1 MSDTKSHDLEAF
13 REEGLSAARRA
24 AFRAATAAEDA
35 WNRSHPV
42 DLEGILAFI
51 DQLRALFGD
60 PPVDRTPWRGS
71 DFRL

>member
-1 MSDTKSHDLEAF
+1 VSDPEDDLEAF
-13 REEGLSAARRA
+13 RQEGLSKARRD
-24 AFRAATAAEDA
+24 AFRAAAEAEVA
-35 WNRSHPV
+35 WDRAHPV

-60 PPVDRTPWRGS
+60 PPVDRAPWQGN